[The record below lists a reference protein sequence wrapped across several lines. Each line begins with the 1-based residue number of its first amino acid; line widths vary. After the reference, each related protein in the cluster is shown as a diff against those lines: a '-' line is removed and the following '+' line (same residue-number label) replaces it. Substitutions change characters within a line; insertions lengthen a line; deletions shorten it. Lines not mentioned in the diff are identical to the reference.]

1 MADLTW
7 TTVTAFNASMSAI
20 DADMQD
26 AILTYVNTTLND
38 SLFTDESLLLAR
50 VYLALHFA
58 QSTTDGS
65 TGASGPVSSKSAG
78 GISKSYGSGSFS
90 TDSGS
95 LASTRYG
102 QLYLDLIRPAAA
114 GPIVP

>member
-1 MADLTW
+1 MADITW
-7 TTVTAFNASMSAI
+7 TTVTAFNASMATV
-20 DADMQD
+20 DEDMQD
-26 AILTYVNTTLND
+26 AILAYVNTVLD
-38 SLFTDESLLLAR
+38 DDLFTDETLTLAR

-58 QSTTDGS
+58 QATGDGA

-78 GISKSYGSGSFS
+78 GISKSYSSGSFS
-90 TDSGS
+90 MDGGS